1 MRNPVA
7 SIKTLVLLSTIVFAG
22 HALAT
27 QDTWFSVTANGSNL
41 DLDNASTN
49 GITEGVEV
57 DQSVLSIDLPTS
69 EVFPITPGS
78 DTPAGATEGKTYIDV
93 DGAVF
98 TPTYTNDIDNT
109 VLDGAQTAL
118 TVAYDDTPTTNYY
131 AYIGGDWIKLTGA
144 TPTSSSVNVRVELDY
159 SNIAVT
165 NAAFKIGDVYLRS
178 AADGETWQFPI
189 SGSQRALGRVDL
201 AGYGKIHSITST
213 VEAVAN
219 ITVTPGTVTYGADFT
234 NVTITA
240 TVDGTGYDTANYTL
254 TWNGSPVDGYFTRT
268 DNTITITAPIV
279 FDGRD
284 SVEYVISVNG
294 NAATNQTT
302 VVAYNRNWITENKDS
317 KNQTGIWNPVSY
329 NDAVAAVSD
338 TSTYTANSCTT
349 GDLVTIT
356 FENLVYTEL
365 SDLSVTTPSGTQG
378 AFALAETNLSNSV
391 STNFMILVKPENSD
405 YVWTMA
411 EWDGGMPSTNVA
423 YIVEMAFNYT
433 NDTYSVKVN
442 GEYLRVNSGTEFP
455 ICVTSTRTRYVEALE
470 FRGSGTLTGI
480 KGVDSIGY
488 MAKDDVANRWYKSI
502 DDAINSG
509 SNGPFTILYGTG
521 GTSNPRWKIET
532 VDGVMKLIKK
542 VAKGMFFMAY

>member
-1 MRNPVA
+1 MRNPLA
-7 SIKTLVLLSTIVFAG
+7 HIKTIVLFSAIAFAG
-22 HALAT
+22 HVLAT
-27 QDTWFSVTANGSNL
+27 DWFSVTAI
-41 DLDNASTN
+41 TN
-49 GITEGVEV
+49 VLNIVQATTNHPAEGVEIAN
-57 DQSVLSIDLPTS
+57 DALSIDLSTG
-69 EVFPITPGS
+69 EVFQITPS
-78 DTPAGATEGKTYIDV
+78 DPTTGANNGKTLVDV
-93 DGAVF
+93 SDAVF
-98 TPTYTNDIDNT
+98 TPTAYEDIDNS
-109 VLDGAQTAL
+109 VVVDAQTAL
-118 TVAYDDTPTTNYY
+118 TVAYDANNATNYY
-131 AYIGGDWIKLTGA
+131 AYITNNWVKLSGAVPVA
-144 TPTSSSVNVRVELDY
+144 TPVAVTIELDY
-159 SNIAVT
+159 SDAAQT
-165 NAAFKIGDVYLRS
+165 NVAFKVGGVALLDEFNK
-178 AADGETWQFPI
+178 DTFPI
-189 SGSQRALGRVDL
+189 SGSQRALGHVEL
-201 AGYGKIHSITST
+201 AGYGKIHSVTTT
-213 VEAVAN
+213 VETVAN
-219 ITVTPGTVTYGADFT
+219 VTVTPGTVTYGADFT

-240 TVDGTGYDTANYTL
+240 TVDGTGYDTATYTL
-254 TWNGSPVDGYFTRT
+254 TWNGNNIGTFDKYG
-268 DNTITITAPIV
+268 NTITITAPIV

-329 NDAVAAVSD
+329 DDAVAVVSD

-411 EWDGGMPSTNVA
+411 EWDGGTPSTNVE

-455 ICVTSTRTRYVEALE
+455 ICVTSTRYVEALE
-470 FRGSGTLTGI
+470 FRGNGTLTGI

-488 MAKDDVANRWYKSI
+488 MAKDDAANRWYKSI

-542 VAKGMFFMAY
+542 VAKGLFFMAY

>member
-1 MRNPVA
+1 M
-7 SIKTLVLLSTIVFAG
+7 KTFVLLSTIAFAG
-22 HALAT
+22 HVLAT
-27 QDTWFSVTANGSNL
+27 QDPWFSVTANGSNL
-41 DLDNASTN
+41 DLVQATTN
-49 GITEGVEV
+49 HPAEGVEIAN
-57 DQSVLSIDLPTS
+57 STLSIDLPTNT
-69 EVFPITPGS
+69 VFQIVPDST
-78 DTPAGATEGKTYIDV
+78 AGGNKKTYVVV
-93 DGAVF
+93 DDAEF
-98 TPTYTNDIDNT
+98 TPTAVEDIDNS
-109 VLDGAQTAL
+109 VVVDAQTAL
-118 TVAYDDTPTTNYY
+118 TVAYDENNATNYY
-131 AYIGGDWIKLTGA
+131 AYITNSWVKLSGQDPVDGPVDVTI
-144 TPTSSSVNVRVELDY
+144 ELDY
-159 SNIAVT
+159 SNDAQT
-165 NAAFKIGDVYLRS
+165 NAAFKVGETYLRS
-178 AADGETWQFPI
+178 AADNAIWQFPI
-189 SGSQRALGRVDL
+189 SGTQRALDHIEL
-201 AGYGKIHSITST
+201 AGYGKIHSVTTT
-213 VEAVAN
+213 VETVAN
-219 ITVTPGTVTYGADFT
+219 VTVTPGTVTYGADFT

-302 VVAYNRNWITENKDS
+302 GVAYDRNWITENKDS

-329 NDAVAAVSD
+329 DDAVAAVSD

-365 SDLSVTTPSGTQG
+365 SDLSVTTPGGTQG

-411 EWDGGMPSTNVA
+411 EWDGGTPSTNVA

-488 MAKDDVANRWYKSI
+488 MAKDDAANRWYKSI

-542 VAKGMFFMAY
+542 AAKGMFFMAF

>member
-1 MRNPVA
+1 MGADPRAEAVD
-7 SIKTLVLLSTIVFAG
+7 VTIV
-22 HALAT
+22 
-27 QDTWFSVTANGSNL
+27 L
-41 DLDNASTN
+41 DYSDSSQTNVAFEVGGLPLHDDFDNYS
-49 GITEGVEV
+49 
-57 DQSVLSIDLPTS
+57 
-69 EVFPITPGS
+69 FPIS
-78 DTPAGATEGKTYIDV
+78 V
-93 DGAVF
+93 
-98 TPTYTNDIDNT
+98 
-109 VLDGAQTAL
+109 
-118 TVAYDDTPTTNYY
+118 
-131 AYIGGDWIKLTGA
+131 GGRQL
-144 TPTSSSVNVRVELDY
+144 NRVEL
-159 SNIAVT
+159 A
-165 NAAFKIGDVYLRS
+165 G
-178 AADGETWQFPI
+178 
-189 SGSQRALGRVDL
+189 SGQ
-201 AGYGKIHSITST
+201 IHSITST

-219 ITVTPGTVTYGADFT
+219 VTVTPGTVTYGADFT

-240 TVDGTGYDTANYTL
+240 TVDGTGYDTATYTL
-254 TWNGSPVDGYFTRT
+254 TWNGNNIGTFDKYG
-268 DNTITITAPIV
+268 NTITITAPIV

-294 NAATNQTT
+294 TAATNQTT

-329 NDAVAAVSD
+329 DDAVAAVSD

-411 EWDGGMPSTNVA
+411 EWDGGTPSTNVA

-488 MAKDDVANRWYKSI
+488 MAKDDAANRWYKSI

>member
-7 SIKTLVLLSTIVFAG
+7 SIKTLVLLSTIAFAG
-22 HALAT
+22 HALAAPESWFKGYASSGAL
-27 QDTWFSVTANGSNL
+27 DAINATWYTNVLGDVTVNG
-41 DLDNASTN
+41 NAL
-49 GITEGVEV
+49 E
-57 DQSVLSIDLPTS
+57 IDLPTNT
-69 EVFPITPGS
+69 VVKLTPTS
-78 DTPAGATEGKTYIDV
+78 AETSTGKKTTVVV
-93 DGAVF
+93 DAAMF
-98 TPTYTNDIDNT
+98 TPTAYDDIDNT
-109 VLDGAQTAL
+109 VVVDSQTAL
-118 TVAYDDTPTTNYY
+118 TVAYDGEPAATNYY
-131 AYIGGDWIKLTGA
+131 AYITNNWVKLMGADPRAEAVDVTIVLDYSDSSQTNVAFEVGGLPLHDDFDNYSFPI
-144 TPTSSSVNVRVELDY
+144 SVGGRQLNRVEL
-159 SNIAVT
+159 A
-165 NAAFKIGDVYLRS
+165 G
-178 AADGETWQFPI
+178 
-189 SGSQRALGRVDL
+189 SGQ
-201 AGYGKIHSITST
+201 IHSITST

-219 ITVTPGTVTYGADFT
+219 VTVTPGTVTYGADFT

-240 TVDGTGYDTANYTL
+240 TVDGTGYDTATYTL
-254 TWNGSPVDGYFTRT
+254 TWNGNNIGTFDKYG
-268 DNTITITAPIV
+268 NTITITAPIV

-294 NAATNQTT
+294 TAATNQTT

-329 NDAVAAVSD
+329 DDAVAAVSD

-411 EWDGGMPSTNVA
+411 EWDGGTPSTNVA

-488 MAKDDVANRWYKSI
+488 MAKDDAANRWYKSI